1 MSADK
6 CKKTRKSNNGNHR
19 YVSGISW
26 RLFGALVLF
35 VTVIL
40 AVIWIFQ
47 IFLFDRFYKEA
58 KLEDLYSTD
67 SEICDSFSDE
77 QALRETVYL
86 RSVETHTCIRVYH
99 VTESSVRIIA
109 DSDVNIG
116 CSIHHIGDGLEYYY
130 RMAVKR
136 GGVYVHTRR
145 DSEAKAYSTVMVSV
159 KEAVGGQYVIIQ
171 DVDLEPLD
179 SIVTTL
185 QRQFGWI
192 TSILIMGAMILALV
206 LTRMICQP
214 MQKMGQE
221 ATRLAK
227 GDYDVSFGGGGYRE
241 AEELADALNYAASEL
256 QKTDRLQKE
265 LIANVS
271 HDLRTPLTMIKGYSE
286 MMRDI
291 PGENTPD
298 NVQVIID
305 EAQRLSDLVND
316 ALDLSKIQSGTRHI
330 HPEVFDLTESVSEVL
345 ARYKKFTDNQYV
357 INFVSDGRAL
367 VRANRSMILQV
378 IYNLVNNAINYTGDD
393 KTVTI
398 TQTLGGGKVRISVT
412 DTGSGIAQEDMPYIW
427 DRYYKVD
434 KVHKRAVVGTGLGL
448 AIVKGVLEAHNA
460 DFGVESELG
469 IGSTFYFELDVIEDE
484 FIDSAFTE

>member
-1 MSADK
+1 MRADRQNK
-6 CKKTRKSNNGNHR
+6 RKDNSRR

-35 VTVIL
+35 VAVIL

-58 KLEDLYSTD
+58 KLQDLYSTD
-67 SEICDSFSDE
+67 REISEKFSDE
-77 QALRETVYL
+77 QSLRQAVYL

-99 VTESSVRIIA
+99 VTESAVRIIA

-116 CSIHHIGDGLEYYY
+116 CSIHHIGDGLDYYY

-145 DSEAKAYSTVMVSV
+145 NSEAKAYSTIMESV
-159 KEAVGGQYVIIQ
+159 KDGEVGQYVIIQ

-206 LTRMICQP
+206 LARMVCQP

-221 ATRLAK
+221 ASRLAK
-227 GDYDVSFGGGGYRE
+227 GDYDVRFGGGGYRE

-256 QKTDRLQKE
+256 QKTDKLQKE

-291 PGENTPD
+291 PGENTPE

-305 EAQRLSDLVND
+305 ETERLTDLVND
-316 ALDLSKIQSGTRHI
+316 ALDLSKIQSGMRHLDS
-330 HPEVFDLTESVSEVL
+330 EVFDLTESVAEVL
-345 ARYKKFTDNQYV
+345 TRYKKFTENQYV
-357 INFVSDGRAL
+357 INFVSDGRVL
-367 VRANRSMILQV
+367 VRANRGMILQV
-378 IYNLVNNAINYTGDD
+378 IYNLVNNAINYAGDD

-398 TQTLGGGKVRISVT
+398 TQTVSDGKVRISVT
-412 DTGSGIAQEDMPYIW
+412 DTGKGIAKEDLPYIW

-448 AIVKGVLEAHNA
+448 AIVKSILEAHNA
-460 DFGVESELG
+460 DFGVESEVG
-469 IGSTFYFELDVIEDE
+469 VGSTFYFELEVLSDE
-484 FIDSAFTE
+484 FIDSSFTD